1 MPSLPWRSPRRCYL
15 EEPAPLDGSRRHRTV
30 LWCSPTQEREG
41 EEKVDPRERE
51 GEEILRDFAL
61 DVCAA
66 SSRRWLEK
74 RRRAGIA
81 VVRPQFSLM
90 RLRGRPDLAKKAVP
104 TEGSRCWMDMID
116 GRERR
121 EWVDM
126 RDGRRYFGREWVD
139 TRVFHPCAQLLQ
151 NFRACMN
158 NSTSCLFLVP
168 AVLNNSRHKK

>member
-1 MPSLPWRSPRRCYL
+1 VP
-15 EEPAPLDGSRRHRTV
+15 
-30 LWCSPTQEREG
+30 WCSPTQE
-41 EEKVDPRERE
+41 KVDARERE
-51 GEEILRDFAL
+51 GEEILWDFAL
-61 DVCAA
+61 DVCVA

-81 VVRPQFSLM
+81 AVRPQFSLM
-90 RLRGRPDLAKKAVP
+90 RLRGRPDLDKKAVP
-104 TEGSRCWMDMID
+104 TEGSRCWMDKID

-139 TRVFHPCAQLLQ
+139 RRVFHPCAQLFQ
-151 NFRACMN
+151 NFRAHMN

-168 AVLNNSRHKK
+168 VVLSNSRQKK